1 MKIVV
6 INGSGTG
13 TSGATGQTLVLT
25 HTTIKDTDQEAEIF
39 NATKRMVRKIPMKS
53 GRCLLQVW

>member
-25 HTTIKDTDQEAEIF
+25 HTTIKDTIQKAEIF
-39 NATKRMVRKIPMKS
+39 NTTMCM
-53 GRCLLQVW
+53 LQ

>member
-39 NATKRMVRKIPMKS
+39 NATKRMVRKILM
-53 GRCLLQVW
+53 